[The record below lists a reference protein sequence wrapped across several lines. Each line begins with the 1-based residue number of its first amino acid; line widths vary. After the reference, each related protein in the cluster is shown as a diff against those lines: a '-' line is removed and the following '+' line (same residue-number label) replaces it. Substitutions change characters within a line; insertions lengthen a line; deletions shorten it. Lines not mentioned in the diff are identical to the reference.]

1 MMVSALPLDWS
12 LAASRKCMSLP
23 PLAAGRFGLIR
34 GEGRRGLRCGLRGL
48 GGLWS
53 QAIGAV
59 EYHDDGGQDHQDAIC
74 QLPRPAE
81 GRHAF
86 CGCDGVG
93 PQRAPFL
100 SGVIMSTSSHLVYKM
115 GKPSDKR
122 KFANFTNL

>member
-12 LAASRKCMSLP
+12 LAASRKVYVP

-34 GEGRRGLRCGLRGL
+34 GEGAGGGLRCGLRGL
-48 GGLWS
+48 GGLFGG

-81 GRHAF
+81 GGDTLFFADATALGHREA
-86 CGCDGVG
+86 
-93 PQRAPFL
+93 PPFL
-100 SGVIMSTSSHLVYKM
+100 RCDYVNK
-115 GKPSDKR
+115 
-122 KFANFTNL
+122 